1 MLLQPFAFFQ
11 RRTLLVIVGIYGID
25 IPFILQLTSI
35 WVITILAIA
44 IYESTGAIKTTGER
58 RLMFIGDFTI
68 LLVSYCFLTFNIL
81 EVETNF
87 MIGYV
92 PIGMIGVYILCCM
105 AVIVQTT

>member
-1 MLLQPFAFFQ
+1 
-11 RRTLLVIVGIYGID
+11 
-25 IPFILQLTSI
+25 
-35 WVITILAIA
+35 
-44 IYESTGAIKTTGER
+44 
-58 RLMFIGDFTI
+58 MFIGDFTI
-68 LLVSYCFLTFNIL
+68 LLVSYCFFTFNIL